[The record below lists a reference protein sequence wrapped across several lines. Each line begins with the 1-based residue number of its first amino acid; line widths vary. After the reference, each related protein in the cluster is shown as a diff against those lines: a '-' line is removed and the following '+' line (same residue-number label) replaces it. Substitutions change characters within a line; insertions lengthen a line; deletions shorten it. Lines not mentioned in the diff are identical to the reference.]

1 MTLSTRAAPSNRR
14 LQRPAAIGAVLLLAL
29 LAGCGPLL
37 ERLAGPRLRLYTH
50 NLHAEETILQPFAA
64 NLRAAAPDIAAL
76 QEVSQPAADF
86 LRAALA
92 DRLPY
97 AAARLDGGR
106 YFGQLVLSRYPV
118 VESQGWP
125 HPRRLLRAVLDVDG
139 RRVTVFN
146 VHPASPG
153 NSQLDTALRDDD
165 IAFALEQAARE
176 AGPTLLL
183 GDFNLEAWSPVR
195 QTITVRY
202 TDLFEAVGRG
212 PAFTYPDY
220 SQPQARV
227 NARFPPLTPPFLRL
241 DYIFASRHFL
251 PLRAQV
257 WPDAGG
263 SDHRPVL
270 AEVALL
276 P

>member
-1 MTLSTRAAPSNRR
+1 MRLTRAAPSSRR
-14 LQRPAAIGAVLLLAL
+14 RAPVWALLLLAL
-29 LAGCGPLL
+29 LAGCAPLL
-37 ERLAGPRLRLYTH
+37 ERLTAPRLRLYTH
-50 NLHAEETILQPFAA
+50 NLHAEETILQPFAD
-64 NLRAAAPDIAAL
+64 NLRAAAPDVAAL
-76 QEVSQPAADF
+76 QEVSQPVADF
-86 LRAALA
+86 LREELK
-92 DRLPY
+92 DHLPY

-118 VESQGWP
+118 AESQGWP
-125 HPRRLLRAVLDVDG
+125 HPRRLLRVVLDVDG
-139 RRVTVFN
+139 QRVTVFN

-153 NSQLDTALRDDD
+153 NTQMDTALRDDD

-176 AGPTLLL
+176 DGPVLLL

-195 QTITVRY
+195 QTITARY
-202 TDLFEAVGRG
+202 ADLFEAVGTG
-212 PAFTYPDY
+212 SPFTYPDY

-227 NARFPPLTPPFLRL
+227 NARFPPLTPPFLRI